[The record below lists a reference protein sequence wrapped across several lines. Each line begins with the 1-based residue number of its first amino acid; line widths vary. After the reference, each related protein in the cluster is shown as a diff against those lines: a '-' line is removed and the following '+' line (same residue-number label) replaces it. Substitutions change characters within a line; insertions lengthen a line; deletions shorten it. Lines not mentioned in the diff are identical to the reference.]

1 MEWDFLDTLG
11 YVIVYRFDI
20 TDLGDAEY
28 YEVLDE
34 DDDVIGRIFGPYVD
48 FDDMTIDEVREYV
61 EDNLE

>member
-20 TDLGDAEY
+20 TDLGDAEC

-34 DDDVIGRIFGPYVD
+34 DDDVIGRIYDPYVD

>member
-1 MEWDFLDTLG
+1 MKWDFLDTLG
-11 YVIVYRFDI
+11 YVIAYRFDI

-34 DDDVIGRIFGPYVD
+34 DDDVIGRIFDPYVD